1 VRNWDVSDPNSLSE
15 LIAKVNRIRRENP
28 ALQQDRTLA
37 FHQIDNEAL
46 IAYSKRSAD
55 GSNFILAVV
64 NLDPHLPQSGWVHVP
79 LDDLEVDPQQTYQVH
94 DLITEQR
101 FQWRGEYNFVELNP
115 NVMPAHVFRVRQ
127 RVRTEQDFE
136 YFL

>member
-1 VRNWDVSDPNSLSE
+1 M
-15 LIAKVNRIRRENP
+15 
-28 ALQQDRTLA
+28 
-37 FHQIDNEAL
+37 
-46 IAYSKRSAD
+46 
-55 GSNFILAVV
+55 
-64 NLDPHLPQSGWVHVP
+64 
-79 LDDLEVDPQQTYQVH
+79 DPQQTYQVH

-101 FQWRGEYNFVELNP
+101 FQWHGEHNYVELNP